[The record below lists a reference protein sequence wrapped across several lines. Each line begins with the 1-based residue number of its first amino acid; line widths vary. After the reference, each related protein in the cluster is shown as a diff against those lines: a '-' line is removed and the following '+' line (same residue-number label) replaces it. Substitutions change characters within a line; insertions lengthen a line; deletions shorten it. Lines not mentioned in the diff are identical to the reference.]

1 DGWKVDEEAFIENV
15 ERGEKV
21 SGSSVFRPPYGRIW
35 PGLMG
40 MISYHKVIMWDVLA
54 GDFDASNSAKDVVSN
69 VLDNVKAGSIIVM
82 HDSQKA
88 KENVLGSLQLTIE
101 GIRKKGM
108 SFGNI
113 SDI

>member
-1 DGWKVDEEAFIENV
+1 
-15 ERGEKV
+15 
-21 SGSSVFRPPYGRIW
+21 
-35 PGLMG
+35 
-40 MISYHKVIMWDVLA
+40 
-54 GDFDASNSAKDVVSN
+54 VSN